1 MAKIRKHGEGNID
14 QLASGNWR
22 GRLTVDGRRVYYTS
36 KSLSEVKSWL
46 RKTAEQINQGMTYQA
61 AKMTMEAYLDNWL
74 ASKKSSTRQTTY
86 SHYASIC
93 HKYLKPAFGRILVK
107 DLTADKIKFIYN
119 KWQSEGVGA
128 YTIRKAHTVLHNAL
142 EEAESTGMVM
152 RNVCDHVKPPKEP
165 DDEVKPWTTEQSNQ
179 FLTTAKGHRLYALF
193 YLALATGMRQMELLG
208 LRWSDLDRSR
218 GILHV
223 QRQLSR
229 SGGKELPL
237 KTRNA
242 KRSIEL
248 GAGTLQ
254 VLEDHYQ
261 GQLKEQG
268 EVGTQWHDSGLMFT
282 STIGTPLIYKNM
294 MDRDF
299 KPLIAAAKV
308 PAIRFHDLRHTAASL
323 LICNKV
329 PIFFVSRIL
338 GHARESITSG
348 IYGHLIPGAMV
359 GIGDMMDE
367 LIAPIQ
373 VNLPIKNSK

>member
-1 MAKIRKHGEGNID
+1 MGKNRKHGEGNID
-14 QLASGNWR
+14 QLSSGHYR
-22 GRLTVDGRRVYYTS
+22 GRHTVDGRRVYYTS

-46 RKTAEQINQGMTYQA
+46 RKTAEQIDQGMTYQA
-61 AKMTMEAYLDNWL
+61 AKITLEQYLDNWL
-74 ASKKSSTRQTTY
+74 AGKKTSTRPTTY

-93 HKYLKPAFGRILVK
+93 NKYLKPAFGRMRVK
-107 DLTADKIKFIYN
+107 DITADKIKYVYN
-119 KWQSEGVGA
+119 KWQNEGVGA
-128 YTIRKAHTVLHNAL
+128 YTIRKAHNVLHNAL
-142 EEAESTGMVM
+142 EEAECTGMVM
-152 RNVCDHVKPPKEP
+152 RNVCDHAKPPKEP
-165 DDEVKPWTTEQSNQ
+165 DNEVKPWTADQANQ

-208 LRWSDLDRSR
+208 LQWTDLDRGR

-229 SGGKELPL
+229 SGGQELPL
-237 KTRNA
+237 KTKNA

-248 GAGTLQ
+248 GTGSLQ

-261 GQLKEQG
+261 KQLKEQG
-268 EVGTQWHDSGLMFT
+268 EAGTHWHDTGLMFT
-282 STIGTPLIYKNM
+282 STIGTSLIYKNM

-308 PAIRFHDLRHTAASL
+308 PAIRFHTLRHTAASL

-329 PIFFVSRIL
+329 PIFFVSKLL

-367 LIAPIQ
+367 LIAPISINISQ
-373 VNLPIKNSK
+373 